1 MTKEIKTSFTLTELC
16 AELTL
21 SPSWVKKIEKHLGLH
36 SWGSGQRGK
45 KSFYSEHQFEFF
57 RKIVILRA
65 SGFGLDEIKGLFDK
79 ELEIL
84 NYAMDSFPMDEDTDE
99 GGAPRMTT
107 IPVYLLVN
115 IYCGPT
121 GIEINM
127 TKYNDQMSREVEQ
140 AKELKTMEAEYGEM
154 MKEVNKRF
162 KSMKKHMTAEAKNIE
177 KFK

>member
-1 MTKEIKTSFTLTELC
+1 MTDAKISFTLTELC

-57 RKIVILRA
+57 RKIAILRA
-65 SGFGLDEIKGLFDK
+65 IGFGLEEIKGLFDK
-79 ELEIL
+79 EIDML
-84 NYAMDSFPMDEDTDE
+84 NCAMENFPSDEETGE
-99 GGAPRMTT
+99 GAAPEVIS

-115 IYCGPT
+115 IYCGSH
-121 GIEINM
+121 GIEVNNS
-127 TKYNDQMSREVEQ
+127 KYKAGIGQGSEE
-140 AKELKTMEAEYGEM
+140 AKELERMDTEYEEM
-154 MKEVNKRF
+154 TREVKKRF
-162 KSMKKHMTAEAKNIE
+162 KSMKKHMLEEAKIIE

>member
-1 MTKEIKTSFTLTELC
+1 MTDVKTSFTLTELC

-57 RKIVILRA
+57 RKIAILRA
-65 SGFGLDEIKGLFDK
+65 VGFGLEEIKNIFDK
-79 ELEIL
+79 ELDML
-84 NYAMDSFPMDEDTDE
+84 NYAMDNFPADEEVGE
-99 GGAPRMTT
+99 GASPEVTS

-115 IYCGPT
+115 IYCGSQ
-121 GIEINM
+121 GIEINNS
-127 TKYNDQMSREVEQ
+127 KYGSGVSQGVEE
-140 AKELKTMEAEYGEM
+140 AKVLERMDAEYAEM
-154 MKEVNKRF
+154 MKEVKKRF
-162 KSMKKHMTAEAKNIE
+162 KSMKKHMSEEAKIIE

>member
-65 SGFGLDEIKGLFDK
+65 SGFGLEEIKGLFDK

-84 NYAMDSFPMDEDTDE
+84 NYAMDNFPLDEDTD
-99 GGAPRMTT
+99 GGGVPKMTA

-115 IYCGPT
+115 IYCGPD
-121 GIEINM
+121 GIEINKS
-127 TKYNDQMSREVEQ
+127 KYEAQMHQEAEQ
-140 AKELKTMEAEYGEM
+140 ANELKTMEAEYSAMIGEVKKCFM
-154 MKEVNKRF
+154 
-162 KSMKKHMTAEAKNIE
+162 SMKKHMIAESKNLE
-177 KFK
+177 KLK